1 MIHPVGFLLF
11 LVLLSVFPDITS
23 QTHLF
28 MPGVFTYTS
37 ASGGTPIK
45 TAPEEKKDI
54 TFCFEVTS
62 YLFK

>member
-1 MIHPVGFLLF
+1 
-11 LVLLSVFPDITS
+11 
-23 QTHLF
+23 

-54 TFCFEVTS
+54 TFCFEVTAI
-62 YLFK
+62 YLNDLKTKE